1 MHHYLDI
8 HLRPDPEFP
17 SHQLMAALF
26 AKLHRVLARNQANA
40 IGVSF
45 PGYGLAPITL
55 GDTLRLF
62 SPAAGLSDLMEQ
74 PWLTGMRDHVTLDTI
89 TPVPAAASHRQLQRV
104 QAKSNP
110 ERLMRRRMRRHG
122 LSEAQAQAVYEDA
135 KAQHLPLP
143 FVALASGSTG
153 HAFKLFLKLGPV
165 QAQPQPG
172 AFNAYGLSPTATA
185 PWF

>member
-17 SHQLMAALF
+17 PHQLMAALF
-26 AKLHRVLARNQANA
+26 AKLHRVLAQNQAHA

-45 PGYGLAPITL
+45 PGYRLAPSTL

-62 SPAAGLSDLMEQ
+62 GPMADLTALMAQ
-74 PWLTGMRDHVTLDTI
+74 PWLTGVRDHTTLGAI
-89 TPVPAAASHRQLQRV
+89 APVPATATHRRLQRV

-110 ERLMRRRMRRHG
+110 ERLMRRQMRRHG
-122 LSEAQAQAVYEDA
+122 LSEAEGRAAYEDV

-143 FVALASGSTG
+143 FVTLASGSTG
-153 HAFKLFLKLGPV
+153 QTFKLFLKLGPSEE
-165 QAQPQPG
+165 QPQPG
-172 AFNAYGLSPTATA
+172 TFNAYGLSPTTTV